1 LEREKGES
9 SASDF
14 KLTHYRHAGWLAS
27 GISFDILTRPTLN
40 LPRRASSG
48 KSDLLRPS
56 ALRVVK
62 IRLISRRTPRE
73 GGGYN
78 AELEDRLG
86 EFSGPL
92 VLTDQRVLD
101 QFGPDSLAYFE
112 IEIPFR
118 IGNRFL

>member
-1 LEREKGES
+1 V
-9 SASDF
+9 
-14 KLTHYRHAGWLAS
+14 
-27 GISFDILTRPTLN
+27 
-40 LPRRASSG
+40 
-48 KSDLLRPS
+48 
-56 ALRVVK
+56 LRVVK
-62 IRLISRRTPRE
+62 IRLISRRKPSE

-78 AELEDRLG
+78 AEVEDRQG

-101 QFGPDSLAYFE
+101 QFGPDNLAYFE